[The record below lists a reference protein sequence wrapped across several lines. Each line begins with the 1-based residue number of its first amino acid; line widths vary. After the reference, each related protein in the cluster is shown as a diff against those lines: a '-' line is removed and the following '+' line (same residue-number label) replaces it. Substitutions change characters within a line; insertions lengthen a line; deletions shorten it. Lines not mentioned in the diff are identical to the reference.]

1 MTGKDVPMSDTR
13 NDLPLGFS
21 AGAAAAGFKKAGR
34 DDLGLI
40 VSDRPAVLA
49 GLFTTNA
56 FKAAPVQVCQQ
67 TLREY
72 GTCRAV
78 LANSGQAN
86 ACTGDEG
93 LENCLETRRMV
104 AALTGL
110 APHEIMPMSTG
121 VIGDQLKMDRWREAV
136 PSLVESLG
144 SRDAEGFTRAFMT
157 TDAFPKFAS
166 ITVPLSGGT
175 VRLTGM
181 AKGAGMICPNMATM
195 LAVMLTDADVD
206 RETWQAMFA
215 RAVDKTFNR
224 VSVDGDTSTN
234 DTILGLANG
243 ASGIRAEGEDAALLE
258 KGLTDILGQISYMLV
273 KDGEG
278 ASKVM
283 HITVSGAASDEDA
296 CRIARTVGHSQLV
309 KTAIYARTP
318 TGAASWPLWA
328 AAGPRWTPAACAWCS
343 AASSVSATASPST
356 ATRKPSFPSCSRPP
370 TSRWRSIWVWATAA
384 TICAPPT
391 SATNTSAST
400 PITARKRE
408 SFFMRGEGGP
418 LLAPKGPPS
427 PLKLPPSSP
436 NALYQREAEKHGIAV
451 LPRLSF
457 FVTDISPA
465 IPAALPQLP
474 PRQSGL
480 PYKRSSYTARQQPPV
495 FPASDILTFPHLLPL
510 C

>member
-1 MTGKDVPMSDTR
+1 MSDTR

-181 AKGAGMICPNMATM
+181 ANGAGIICPNLATM

-309 KTAIYARTP
+309 KTAIYGQDANWGRIVAAVGRS
-318 TGAASWPLWA
+318 GAQ
-328 AAGPRWTPAACAWCS
+328 
-343 AASSVSATASPST
+343 VDPS
-356 ATRKPSFPSCSRPP
+356 RVRLVLCGIERFRDGQPVNGDK
-370 TSRWRSIWVWATAA
+370 
-384 TICAPPT
+384 
-391 SATNTSAST
+391 
-400 PITARKRE
+400 
-408 SFFMRGEGGP
+408 
-418 LLAPKGPPS
+418 
-427 PLKLPPSSP
+427 
-436 NALYQREAEKHGIAV
+436 EAE
-451 LPRLSF
+451 LSELLKA
-457 FVTDISPA
+457 TDIPVE
-465 IPAALPQLP
+465 IHM
-474 PRQSGL
+474 GL
-480 PYKRSSYTARQQPPV
+480 GDGCYDLR
-495 FPASDILTFPHLLPL
+495 ASDLGHEYVSLNADYRS
-510 C
+510 

>member
-195 LAVMLTDADVD
+195 LSVVLCDAQVEASVWQKMLRDAVEL
-206 RETWQAMFA
+206 
-215 RAVDKTFNR
+215 TFNR
-224 VSVDGDTSTN
+224 VTVDGDTSTN
-234 DTILGLANG
+234 DTLYGLANG
-243 ASGIRAEGEDAALLE
+243 ASGVSASDEESLKALSAAL
-258 KGLTDILGQISYMLV
+258 TSVLGDLAYMLV

-278 ASKVM
+278 ASKVARI
-283 HITVSGAASDEDA
+283 HVTGAASDADA
-296 CRIARTVGHSQLV
+296 ERVARTVGHSQLV
-309 KTAIYARTP
+309 KTALYGRDANWGRIVAAVGRSGADFNPDDVVVTLCGVELFRKGQP
-318 TGAASWPLWA
+318 TDLDFDALLEEPLKQ
-328 AAGPRWTPAACAWCS
+328 RDL
-343 AASSVSATASPST
+343 
-356 ATRKPSFPSCSRPP
+356 
-370 TSRWRSIWVWATAA
+370 
-384 TICAPPT
+384 
-391 SATNTSAST
+391 
-400 PITARKRE
+400 PIDIVLGSGSGSYT
-408 SFFMRGEGGP
+408 
-418 LLAPKGPPS
+418 LLASDLGHEYVNV
-427 PLKLPPSSP
+427 
-436 NALYQREAEKHGIAV
+436 NADY
-451 LPRLSF
+451 
-457 FVTDISPA
+457 
-465 IPAALPQLP
+465 
-474 PRQSGL
+474 
-480 PYKRSSYTARQQPPV
+480 RS
-495 FPASDILTFPHLLPL
+495 
-510 C
+510 